1 MRVVVNSLT
10 TRVENIDIN
19 IQLLVE
25 ADIES
30 NRCMEILG
38 AEVAKLTENM
48 TSMTTSFE
56 NGMDELMQL
65 LTGGGGAYNQ
75 AQ

>member
-25 ADIES
+25 AD
-30 NRCMEILG
+30 MEILG

-65 LTGGGGAYNQ
+65 LTGGAGAQ
-75 AQ
+75 